1 MSATYR
7 TSTMVNLTPEQ
18 ISDLLARMGRQ
29 DESALRELHQMFV
42 KRIYA
47 FALNR
52 LHDEQEAESVA
63 IDVLYEV
70 WQHPDRFRGESQ
82 FSTWILGIAKFKVL
96 MMLRARKPQ
105 MQELDDEITET
116 VPDEG
121 MGVFDQV
128 LNSQYRHHIDGCLET
143 LPVAQRESLYFTFY
157 EGWSVNDIAVF
168 QECPEGTAKTR
179 LFHARKSMKDCLEQ
193 AFKPGASLHLV
204 GAKPD
209 PVADYRK
216 V

>member
-1 MSATYR
+1 MQS
-7 TSTMVNLTPEQ
+7 SPQQ
-18 ISDLLARMGRQ
+18 INDLLARIERQ
-29 DESALRELHQMFV
+29 DESALRELHQLFA

-52 LHDEQEAESVA
+52 LHDEQDAESVA
-63 IDVLYEV
+63 VDVLYEV
-70 WQHPDRFRGESQ
+70 WKNPDRFRGESQ

-96 MMLRARKPQ
+96 MMLRARKPY
-105 MQELDDEITET
+105 MQELDDEINDT
-116 VPDEG
+116 VPDDG

-143 LPVAQRESLYFTFY
+143 LPTAQRESLYFTFY

-179 LFHARKSMKDCLEQ
+179 LFHARKSMKDCLEI
-193 AFKPGASLHLV
+193 AFKPSNALHLV
-204 GAKPD
+204 SAKPD
-209 PVADYRK
+209 STTLHKK

>member
-1 MSATYR
+1 MAATYNQ
-7 TSTMVNLTPEQ
+7 STMMQSSPQQ
-18 ISDLLARMGRQ
+18 INDLLARIGRQ
-29 DESALRELHQMFV
+29 DESALHELHQLFA

-52 LHDEQEAESVA
+52 LHDEQDAESVA
-63 IDVLYEV
+63 VDVLYEV
-70 WQHPDRFRGESQ
+70 WQRPDRFRGESQ

-96 MMLRARKPQ
+96 MMLRARKPY
-105 MQELDDEITET
+105 MQELDNEISDT

-143 LPVAQRESLYFTFY
+143 LPTAQRESLYFTFY

-179 LFHARKSMKDCLEQ
+179 LFHARKSMKDCLEIV
-193 AFKPGASLHLV
+193 FKPSNDLHLV

-209 PVADYRK
+209 STTLHRK
-216 V
+216 A